1 MSNNGL
7 AAAILITAPSLRA
20 AVEALQGVGR
30 TRAKRLRDEAEARG
44 AEVVLSRLFTEE
56 NEQMGQ
62 VTGRLSRGAT
72 SPEKIALSL
81 ARAAWRLETLGE
93 GGREIL
99 FEERHLLPNAY
110 DWRAEGA
117 CGSGALQWVKGG
129 GVKGSIDYSRRR
141 CITTTRGAGWTERL
155 QIEGDKALAEKIG
168 KGARSWG
175 GWITL

>member
-30 TRAKRLRDEAEARG
+30 TRAKRLRDEAKAKG
-44 AEVVLSRLFTEE
+44 AEVVLSRLFRAE
-56 NEQMGQ
+56 NEQMGR
-62 VTGRLSRGAT
+62 VVGRLSRGAT
-72 SPEKIALSL
+72 TPEKIALLL
-81 ARAAWRLETLGE
+81 ARAAWRLEERGE
-93 GGREIL
+93 GGREIA

-117 CGSGALQWVKGG
+117 CGSGSLRWVKGG
-129 GVKGSIDYSRRR
+129 GVKGALDYQRRR
-141 CITTTRGAGWTERL
+141 CITTTRGAGWTERI
-155 QIEGDKALAEKIG
+155 QIQGDKGLAEKIG
-168 KGARSWG
+168 RGARSWG